1 MKNISIKQFSFIV
14 LIFMVVNV
22 FLLFYD
28 FYLKEKRITESLLQ
42 TNLQTAALN
51 LNGFLRKNF
60 NPKHIGN
67 ITSQLDSRIVSNKTI
82 ASIEIINENNQ
93 TVYSSFD
100 YAKGKSHQN
109 QKCTPIT
116 KISKSDLEKSTC
128 YEFSIDYFSGLH
140 AHKYRV
146 IIGVDQHYIHKI
158 LTEEAKQILF
168 VALLFTFIFFIVVY
182 ILLKRYVITPLEALR
197 RYAYYSEYSPKEL
210 LIKEFE
216 SIRYSLELTFKRLKN
231 EQENLYN
238 LSTKDPLTQL
248 YNRNDLY
255 SQVNRIIAS
264 ANRTNKKFAIIFLD
278 LDNFKNINDSIGHHF
293 GDIVLKRIANY
304 LRSAIRENDI
314 PARIGGDEFLI
325 VLPEIEDEHNIL
337 EVVKRIQSHIAA
349 PIHINNERY
358 NITVSMGV
366 AVYPKDGK
374 DFNTL
379 LKHADIAMYKAK
391 ALGKNNYQFFTDQLN
406 KNVQEKIKMQALLA
420 NALEKQHFE
429 LFYQPKVD
437 INTNT
442 ITGCEAL
449 IRLIDPKEGIISPDR
464 FIPVAEENGMI
475 ITIGEWIV
483 KEACQQIEKWQS
495 TSLKDVKL
503 SINVSGLQL
512 EDKNFLRMLEN
523 NLSCIEGTKLD
534 IELTESVLMKDFDE
548 KIKLLN
554 KMKNLGISLSL
565 DDFGTGYSSLSYLRD
580 IPFDTLKIDK
590 SFIDTMQENKAFINM
605 IIGISRDL
613 ELEVVAEGVETQQQ
627 LEYLK
632 AMQCEMYQG
641 YLCSKPLPAHQF
653 EERFKECNH
662 IS

>member
-1 MKNISIKQFSFIV
+1 MKNISIKQFSL
-14 LIFMVVNV
+14 LIFSFMLGSM
-22 FLLFYD
+22 FFLFYD

-51 LNGFLRKNF
+51 LNSFLRKNF
-60 NPKHIGN
+60 NPEHIGN
-67 ITSQLDSRIVSNKTI
+67 ITSQLDSRIISNNTI
-82 ASIEIINENNQ
+82 ASIEIIDEHNQ
-93 TVYSSFD
+93 TVYSSLD
-100 YAKGKSHQN
+100 YVKEKSHNN
-109 QKCTPIT
+109 QKCTPIS
-116 KISKSDLEKSTC
+116 KITHSDLEHTPC
-128 YEFSIDYFSGLH
+128 FEFTIEYFVGLQ

-146 IIGVDQHYIHKI
+146 IIGVDQQYINNV
-158 LTEEAKQILF
+158 LTQEVKQILL
-168 VALLFTFIFFIVVY
+168 VALLFTFVFFIVIYFIFIHY
-182 ILLKRYVITPLEALR
+182 IITPLEGLR
-197 RYAYYSEYSPKEL
+197 RYAYYSEYSPKNF

-216 SIRYSLELTFKRLKN
+216 SIRYSLELTFNRLKN

-255 SQVNRIIAS
+255 AQVDRIIAAS
-264 ANRTNKKFAIIFLD
+264 NRTNKKFAIIFLD

-304 LRSAIRENDI
+304 LRSAIRGNDI

-325 VLPEIEDEHNIL
+325 VLPEIENEHSIL
-337 EVVKRIQSHIAA
+337 EVIKRIQSHIAS

-366 AVYPKDGK
+366 AIYPKDGK

-391 ALGKNNYQFFTDQLN
+391 AVGKNNYQFFTDQLN
-406 KNVQEKIKMQALLA
+406 KNVQEKIRMQALLN
-420 NALEKQHFE
+420 NALQNNHFS

-449 IRLIDPKEGIISPDR
+449 IRLIDPHEGIISPDK
-464 FIPVAEENGMI
+464 FIPIAEENGMI
-475 ITIGEWIV
+475 IAIGEWIV
-483 KEACQQIEKWQS
+483 QEACRQITKWQS
-495 TSLKDVKL
+495 TSLKDIKL

-512 EDKNFLRMLEN
+512 EEKNFLTMLEE
-523 NLSCIEGTKLD
+523 NLRCIESAKLD
-534 IELTESVLMKDFDE
+534 IELTESVLINDFEE
-548 KIKLLN
+548 KIKLLH
-554 KMKNLGISLSL
+554 KMKGLGITLSL

-605 IIGISRDL
+605 IIGIAEDL
-613 ELEVVAEGVETQQQ
+613 KLEVVAEGVETQQQ

-632 AMQCEMYQG
+632 AMQCAMYQG